1 MDRAELISMTDDD
14 REAELE
20 AGRMPLLDHLIELRN
35 RLMWSIG
42 AILVA
47 FLICYQFKERIYGFL
62 VHPLAVA
69 LEGQPDRR
77 LIYTGLTEAFFTYV
91 KVSFW
96 AGFCL
101 AFPIVASQVWRF
113 VAPGLYKNERRAFYP
128 YLFATPVL
136 FIMGAAL
143 AYFVVMPIAWRFF
156 VSFESPG
163 GPGSL
168 PIELEPKVNEYL
180 SLVMTLLLGFG
191 IAFQLPVLLT
201 LMARVGLV
209 TSAGLASKRRYAIVI
224 MFVVA
229 AVLTPPDVVSQ
240 TSLAVPLIALFEASI
255 ISARMVEK
263 ARARREAEEEAE
275 LMGKAKSAPGS

>member
-1 MDRAELISMTDDD
+1 MVDMDE

-20 AGRMPLLDHLIELRN
+20 AGRMPLLAHLAELRN
-35 RLMWSIG
+35 RLLWSLG
-42 AILVA
+42 AILA
-47 FLICYQFKERIYGFL
+47 GFLICYQFKYQIYGFL

-69 LEGQPDRR
+69 LKGQPGRH

-101 AFPIVASQVWRF
+101 AFPVVASQVWKF

-136 FIMGAAL
+136 FVMGAAL
-143 AYFVVMPIAWRFF
+143 AWRFF

-168 PIELEPKVNEYL
+168 PIVLDPKVNEYL
-180 SLVMTLLLGFG
+180 SLVMTLLVGFG
-191 IAFQLPVLLT
+191 VAFQMPVLLT

-209 TSAGLASKRRYAIVI
+209 TSKGLAAKRRYAIVA
-224 MFVVA
+224 MFAIA

-240 TSLAVPLIALFEASI
+240 TSLALPMIALFEASI
-255 ISARMVEK
+255 FSCRLVEK
-263 ARARREAEEEAE
+263 AKARREAEEEAA
-275 LMGKAKSAPGS
+275 LAGKGNPASTA

>member
-1 MDRAELISMTDDD
+1 MPDDD

-20 AGRMPLLDHLIELRN
+20 EGRMPLLDHLIELRN

-69 LEGQPDRR
+69 LEGQPDRH

-101 AFPIVASQVWRF
+101 AFPVVAGQIWKF
-113 VAPGLYKNERRAFYP
+113 VAPGLYKTERRAFYP

-136 FIMGAAL
+136 FAMGAAL

-163 GPGSL
+163 GAGSL
-168 PIELEPKVNEYL
+168 PIVLDPKVNEYL

-255 ISARMVEK
+255 ISCRMVEK
-263 ARARREAEEEAE
+263 ARARREAEEEAA
-275 LMGKAKSAPGS
+275 LAGKGKPAPGV